1 LQQKI
6 GAFYKDKD
14 LEAIAKRLIATN
26 TLPQIAQRLGI
37 PMSLGID
44 LVKVALFDVVLLC
57 DDSMS
62 MKAFQGGAR
71 IVELKQWVA
80 LLDDESLN

>member
-44 LVKVALFDVVLLC
+44 LAKVALFDVVLLC